1 MRSTD
6 FDKTK
11 KKKKKIEDKYLNN
24 KNGNIYLT
32 GRLID
37 G

>member
-6 FDKTK
+6 FDKT

-32 GRLID
+32 GRLIN